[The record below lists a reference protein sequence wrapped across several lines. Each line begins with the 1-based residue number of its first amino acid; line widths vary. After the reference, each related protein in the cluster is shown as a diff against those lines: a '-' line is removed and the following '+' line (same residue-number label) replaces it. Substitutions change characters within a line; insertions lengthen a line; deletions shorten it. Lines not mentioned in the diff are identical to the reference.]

1 MSKLC
6 KCNVCRT
13 TYFILYI
20 PYSLSVSCKIKINCS
35 YIIPLLSNIIY
46 LCIVTIYIC
55 IIYIHHVFHI
65 SCIYFIFLHTIYAL
79 FFPILSKF
87 RLSYCIQHQLYNSCS
102 LHCHPLLP
110 FCGMQALR
118 LFPLR

>member
-6 KCNVCRT
+6 KCNVCCT

-20 PYSLSVSCKIKINCS
+20 PYSLSVSCKLKITAHILFLCYQILYTYALS
-35 YIIPLLSNIIY
+35 RYISLYHLYTP
-46 LCIVTIYIC
+46 C
-55 IIYIHHVFHI
+55 FHI

-118 LFPLR
+118 LFPLH